1 MPTDRLPT
9 GLSALDELLGGGLD
23 TDAVTEVY
31 GEGGTGKTILC
42 LQIATRV
49 ARDGKWVVYIDTEGL
64 SVDKLE
70 SLAGLKLPEVLEH
83 LLISS
88 PGNLTEQSRAIDRA
102 TRLARDGSR
111 PIGLIVVDS
120 ATMHY
125 RLELGGKV
133 EETARRDLGLQL
145 AQLVSAAIEVPV
157 PVLITNQVWRKVA
170 EGTLEPVGGAFL
182 NHAAKTILRF
192 DRLQGEW
199 RRAVLLKHRSRP
211 EGSVEF
217 RITDQGLVG

>member
-1 MPTDRLPT
+1 MPSDRLPT
-9 GLSALDELLGGGLD
+9 GLPALDALLGGGLD

-42 LQIATRV
+42 LQVAVRV
-49 ARDGKWVVYIDTEGL
+49 ALAGRWVVYIDTEGL

-70 SLAGLKLPEVLEH
+70 ALAEGKLSQVLEH

-88 PGNLTEQSRAIDRA
+88 PSNLKEQSRAVDTA
-102 TRLARDGSR
+102 TRMARDGSR

-125 RLELGGKV
+125 RLELGGTE
-133 EETARRDLGLQL
+133 EETARRELGLEL
-145 AQLVSAAIEVPV
+145 AQLVSVALQTPV
-157 PVLITNQVWRKVA
+157 PVLVTNQVWRNVGD
-170 EGTLEPVGGAFL
+170 GTLEPVGGAFL

-192 DRLQGEW
+192 DRLPGER
-199 RRAVLLKHRSRP
+199 RRAVLMKHRSRP
-211 EGSVEF
+211 EGAVEF
-217 RITDQGLVG
+217 RISEKGLI

>member
-1 MPTDRLPT
+1 MATDRLPT
-9 GLSALDELLGGGLD
+9 GLPALDTLLGGGLD

-42 LQIATRV
+42 LQVAVRV
-49 ARDGKWVVYIDTEGL
+49 ALEGRWVFYIDTEGL

-70 SLAGLKLPEVLEH
+70 AMAGPRLPDVLEH

-88 PGNLTEQSRAIDRA
+88 PGNFAEQSRAVDKA

-111 PIGLIVVDS
+111 PVGLIVVDS

-125 RLELGGKV
+125 RLELGGKE
-133 EETARRDLGLQL
+133 EETARRELGLQL
-145 AQLVSAAIEVPV
+145 AQLVSAALQVPV
-157 PVLITNQVWRKVA
+157 PVLVTNQVWRKVGD
-170 EGTLEPVGGAFL
+170 GTLEPVGGAFL

-192 DRLQGEW
+192 DRLPGEW
-199 RRAVLLKHRSRP
+199 RRAVVMKHRSQP

-217 RITDQGLVG
+217 RIAEKGLV

>member
-1 MPTDRLPT
+1 MPADRLPT

-23 TDAVTEVY
+23 TDSVTEVY

-42 LQIATRV
+42 LQLAVRV
-49 ARDGKWVVYIDTEGL
+49 ALDGRWVIYIDTEGL

-70 SLAGLKLPEVLEH
+70 AIADSRLPEVLEH

-88 PGNLTEQSRAIDRA
+88 PSTMAEQSRAVDKA
-102 TRLARDGSR
+102 TRMARDPSR
-111 PIGLIVVDS
+111 TVGLVVVDS

-125 RLELGGKV
+125 RLELGGKD
-133 EETARRDLGLQL
+133 EETARRGLGLQL
-145 AQLVSAAIEVPV
+145 AQLVSAALEVPV
-157 PVLITNQVWRKVA
+157 PVLVTNQVWRKVA
-170 EGTLEPVGGAFL
+170 DGTLEPVGGAFL

-199 RRAVLLKHRSRP
+199 RRAVLMKHRSRP
-211 EGSVEF
+211 EGAIEF
-217 RITDQGLVG
+217 KISEKGLV

>member
-1 MPTDRLPT
+1 M
-9 GLSALDELLGGGLD
+9 D

-42 LQIATRV
+42 LQVAVRV
-49 ARDGKWVVYIDTEGL
+49 ALSGRWVVYIDTEGL

-70 SLAGLKLPEVLEH
+70 GLAEGKLPQVLEH

-88 PGNLTEQSRAIDRA
+88 PPSLAAQSRAIDTA
-102 TRLARDGSR
+102 TRMARDGAR
-111 PIGLIVVDS
+111 PVGLIVVDS

-125 RLELGGKV
+125 RLELGGKE
-133 EETARRDLGLQL
+133 EETARRELGLQL
-145 AQLVSAAIEVPV
+145 AQLVSAAMQVPV
-157 PVLITNQVWRKVA
+157 PVLVTNQVWRKVG

-199 RRAVLLKHRSRP
+199 RRAVLMKHRSQP
-211 EGSVEF
+211 EGAVEF
-217 RITDQGLVG
+217 RISEHGLV

>member
-9 GLSALDELLGGGLD
+9 GVVALDRMLGGGLD
-23 TDAVTEVY
+23 SDAVTEVY

-42 LQIATRV
+42 LQVAVRV

-70 SLAGLKLPEVLEH
+70 AMAGPDLPRVLEH

-88 PGNLTEQSRAIDRA
+88 PTNLKEQNRAVDSA
-102 TRLARDGSR
+102 ARLARDGSR
-111 PIGLIVVDS
+111 PVGLIVVDS

-125 RLELGGKV
+125 RLELGGNE
-133 EETARRDLGLQL
+133 EETARRELGLEI
-145 AQLVSAAIEVPV
+145 AQLVSVALQAPV
-157 PVLITNQVWRKVA
+157 PVLVTNQVWRRVG
-170 EGTLEPVGGAFL
+170 EGTLEPIGGAFL

-192 DRLQGEW
+192 DRLPGDV
-199 RRAVLLKHRSRP
+199 RRAVLIKHRSQP
-211 EGSVEF
+211 EAAAEF
-217 RITDQGLVG
+217 RITEGGLV

>member
-9 GLSALDELLGGGLD
+9 GLAALDQLLGGGLD
-23 TDAVTEVY
+23 PDAVTEVY

-42 LQIATRV
+42 LQVAVRV
-49 ARDGKWVVYIDTEGL
+49 ALEGKWVIYIDTEGL

-70 SLAGLKLPEVLEH
+70 AMAGSGFPGVLQH

-88 PGNLTEQSRAIDRA
+88 PANMAEQSRAVDRA
-102 TRLARDGSR
+102 TRLTRDGSR
-111 PIGLIVVDS
+111 PVGLIVVDS

-125 RLELGGKV
+125 RLELGGRE
-133 EETARRDLGLQL
+133 EETARRELGLEL
-145 AQLVSAAIEVPV
+145 AQLVSVAMQVPV
-157 PVLITNQVWRKVA
+157 PVLVTNQVWRKVA
-170 EGTLEPVGGAFL
+170 DGTLEPVGGAFL

-199 RRAVLLKHRSRP
+199 RRAVLMKHRSQP
-211 EGSVEF
+211 EGSIEF
-217 RITDQGLVG
+217 RISEQGLV

>member
-1 MPTDRLPT
+1 MPSDRLPT
-9 GLSALDELLGGGLD
+9 GLPALDELLGGGLD

-42 LQIATRV
+42 LQVAVRV
-49 ARDGKWVVYIDTEGL
+49 ALAGRWVVYIDTEGL

-70 SLAGLKLPEVLEH
+70 ALAEGKLPQVLEH

-88 PGNLTEQSRAIDRA
+88 PGNMAEQNRAVDTA
-102 TRLARDGSR
+102 TRMARDTSR
-111 PIGLIVVDS
+111 PVGLIVVDS
-120 ATMHY
+120 ATMYY
-125 RLELGGKV
+125 RLELGGKE

-145 AQLVSAAIEVPV
+145 AQLVSSALQVPV
-157 PVLITNQVWRKVA
+157 PVIVTNQVWRKVA
-170 EGTLEPVGGAFL
+170 DGTLEPVGGAFL

-199 RRAVLLKHRSRP
+199 RRAVLMKHRSRP
-211 EGSVEF
+211 EGMVEF
-217 RITDQGLVG
+217 RISEKGLV